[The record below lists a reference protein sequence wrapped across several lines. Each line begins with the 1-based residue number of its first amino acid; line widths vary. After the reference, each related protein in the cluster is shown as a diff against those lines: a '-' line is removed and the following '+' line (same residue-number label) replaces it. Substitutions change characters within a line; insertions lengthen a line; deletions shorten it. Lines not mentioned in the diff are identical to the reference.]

1 MRRFSFCF
9 FGSSRWRIEVAKAV
23 IKGGEFV
30 LFVRDLYVLVFDI
43 LLSEETQILHAGNRY
58 TFSSKGLKKSTC
70 YTEAKGGISKK
81 KKEKTKTSNQKP
93 AESVYIYK
101 TPTPLCCPL
110 ILSSRLLLY
119 GAQYGSSAEPILAL
133 TPSCER

>member
-1 MRRFSFCF
+1 LIFFSQKKHRY
-9 FGSSRWRIEVAKAV
+9 SMQETNTLLVLKASRKVHAIQKR
-23 IKGGEFV
+23 KGEYPK
-30 LFVRDLYVLVFDI
+30 R
-43 LLSEETQILHAGNRY
+43 
-58 TFSSKGLKKSTC
+58 KK
-70 YTEAKGGISKK
+70 E
-81 KKEKTKTSNQKP
+81 EKTKTSDEKP
-93 AESVYIYK
+93 TESVYIYK